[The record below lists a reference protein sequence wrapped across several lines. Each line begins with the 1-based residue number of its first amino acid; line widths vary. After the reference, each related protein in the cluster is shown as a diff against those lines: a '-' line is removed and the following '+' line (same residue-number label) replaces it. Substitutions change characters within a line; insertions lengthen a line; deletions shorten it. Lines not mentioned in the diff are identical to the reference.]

1 MKNSK
6 KVLIVIFVIAIILV
20 SDKIRA
26 SASTFTNFLENNLS
40 IDNLIEYIN
49 DLDISKEEI
58 DEVVDKGR
66 EITDDVKGK
75 ENIKDYKISELLR
88 IYKNVTAMAEG
99 LRLDIDFSFK
109 NGDFTLK
116 EKSTKNPIFKGN
128 ISGIKS
134 YFEAI
139 KSNTDVLTLEVFS
152 NINNTEVINNF
163 KNSIESKLEDNN
175 AEEEI
180 ALEDDNKQDYD
191 IANNEKVLTT
201 KKNNTNESLS
211 ANKDNSGIGILPI
224 AIYLGCFLT
233 IIISYIKF
241 KR

>member
-6 KVLIVIFVIAIILV
+6 KILIVVFIIAFILIG
-20 SDKIRA
+20 DKIRA
-26 SASTFTNFLENNLS
+26 SASSFTNLLENNLS

-49 DLDISKEEI
+49 TLDISREEI
-58 DEVVDKGR
+58 DEVVDKGK
-66 EITDDVKGK
+66 EISDDVKGK
-75 ENIKDYKISELLR
+75 ESIKDYKITELLR

-116 EKSTKNPIFKGN
+116 EKSTKDPIFKGN

-134 YFEAI
+134 YYEAI
-139 KSNTDVLTLEVFS
+139 KNNSDVLSLDVFS
-152 NINNTEVINNF
+152 NIDNTEVVDYF
-163 KNSIESKLEDNN
+163 KNSIEDKLADNENIDNEINDNIKSNIESKVNNNSIILENN
-175 AEEEI
+175 KENEY
-180 ALEDDNKQDYD
+180 LLM
-191 IANNEKVLTT
+191 NN
-201 KKNNTNESLS
+201 
-211 ANKDNSGIGILPI
+211 DNSNSNILPI
-224 AIYLGCFLT
+224 SIYIGCIIT

>member
-6 KVLIVIFVIAIILV
+6 KILIVVFIIAVILIG
-20 SDKIRA
+20 DKIRA
-26 SASTFTNFLENNLS
+26 SASSFTNLLENNLS

-49 DLDISKEEI
+49 TLDISREEI
-58 DEVVDKGR
+58 DEVVDKGK

-75 ENIKDYKISELLR
+75 ESIKDYKITELLR

-116 EKSTKNPIFKGN
+116 EKSTKDPIFKGN

-134 YFEAI
+134 YYEAI
-139 KSNTDVLTLEVFS
+139 KNNSDVLSLEVFS
-152 NINNTEVINNF
+152 NIDNSEVVDYF
-163 KNSIESKLEDNN
+163 KSSIEDELADNENINTGISNKKSDIDSKL
-175 AEEEI
+175 
-180 ALEDDNKQDYD
+180 
-191 IANNEKVLTT
+191 
-201 KKNNTNESLS
+201 
-211 ANKDNSGIGILPI
+211 DNSTISENNKENEYLLMNNDNSSSNILPI
-224 AIYLGCFLT
+224 SIYIGCILT

>member
-6 KVLIVIFVIAIILV
+6 KILIVVFIIAVILIG
-20 SDKIRA
+20 DKIRA
-26 SASTFTNFLENNLS
+26 SASSFTNLLENNLS

-49 DLDISKEEI
+49 TLDISREEI
-58 DEVVDKGR
+58 DEVVDKGK
-66 EITDDVKGK
+66 EISDDVKGK
-75 ENIKDYKISELLR
+75 ESIKDYKITELLR

-116 EKSTKNPIFKGN
+116 EKSTKDPIFKGN

-134 YFEAI
+134 YYEAI
-139 KSNTDVLTLEVFS
+139 KNNSDVLSLDVFS
-152 NINNTEVINNF
+152 NIDNTEVVDYF
-163 KNSIESKLEDNN
+163 KNSIEDKLADNEN
-175 AEEEI
+175 TDNEI
-180 ALEDDNKQDYD
+180 NDNIKSNIEYKVNNNSTILENNKE
-191 IANNEKVLTT
+191 NEYLLM
-201 KKNNTNESLS
+201 NGE
-211 ANKDNSGIGILPI
+211 NSNSNILPI
-224 AIYLGCFLT
+224 SIYIGCIIT

>member
-6 KVLIVIFVIAIILV
+6 KILIVVFIIAVILIG
-20 SDKIRA
+20 DKIRA
-26 SASTFTNFLENNLS
+26 SASSFTNLLENNLS

-49 DLDISKEEI
+49 TLDISRDEI
-58 DEVVDKGR
+58 NEVVDKGK

-75 ENIKDYKISELLR
+75 ESIKDYKITELLR

-116 EKSTKNPIFKGN
+116 EKSTKDPIFKGN

-134 YFEAI
+134 YYEAI
-139 KSNTDVLTLEVFS
+139 KNNSDVLSLEVFS
-152 NINNTEVINNF
+152 NIDNSEVVDYFKSSIEDELADNENINTEISN
-163 KNSIESKLEDNN
+163 KKSDIDSKL
-175 AEEEI
+175 
-180 ALEDDNKQDYD
+180 
-191 IANNEKVLTT
+191 
-201 KKNNTNESLS
+201 
-211 ANKDNSGIGILPI
+211 DNSTISENNKENEYLLMNNDNSSSNILPI
-224 AIYLGCFLT
+224 SIYIGCILT

>member
-6 KVLIVIFVIAIILV
+6 KILIVVFIIAVILIG
-20 SDKIRA
+20 DKIRA
-26 SASTFTNFLENNLS
+26 SASSFTNLLENNLS

-49 DLDISKEEI
+49 TLDISREEI
-58 DEVVDKGR
+58 DEVVDKGK

-75 ENIKDYKISELLR
+75 ESIKDYKITELLR

-116 EKSTKNPIFKGN
+116 EKSTKDPIFKGN

-134 YFEAI
+134 YYEAI
-139 KSNTDVLTLEVFS
+139 KNNSDVLSLEVFS
-152 NINNTEVINNF
+152 NIDNSEVVDYFKSSIEDELADNENINTEISN
-163 KNSIESKLEDNN
+163 KKSDIDSKL
-175 AEEEI
+175 
-180 ALEDDNKQDYD
+180 
-191 IANNEKVLTT
+191 
-201 KKNNTNESLS
+201 
-211 ANKDNSGIGILPI
+211 DNSTISENNKENEYLLMNNDNSSSNILPI
-224 AIYLGCFLT
+224 SIYIGCILT
-233 IIISYIKF
+233 IIISYIKL

>member
-6 KVLIVIFVIAIILV
+6 KILIVIFIIAVILIG
-20 SDKIRA
+20 DKIRA
-26 SASTFTNFLENNLS
+26 SASSFTNLLENNLS

-49 DLDISKEEI
+49 TLDISREEI
-58 DEVVDKGR
+58 DEVVDKGK

-75 ENIKDYKISELLR
+75 ESIKDYKITELIR

-134 YFEAI
+134 YYEAI
-139 KSNTDVLTLEVFS
+139 KNNSDVLSLEVFS
-152 NINNTEVINNF
+152 YIDNTEVIDNF
-163 KNSIESKLEDNN
+163 KKSIED
-175 AEEEI
+175 EI
-180 ALEDDNKQDYD
+180 DDNENIDTKVNDNKKSD
-191 IANNEKVLTT
+191 IESELNNRSISEYNKANENLLT
-201 KKNNTNESLS
+201 NNN
-211 ANKDNSGIGILPI
+211 NSNPIILPI
-224 AIYLGCFLT
+224 FLYIGCILT

>member
-6 KVLIVIFVIAIILV
+6 KILIVVFIIAVILIG
-20 SDKIRA
+20 DKIRA
-26 SASTFTNFLENNLS
+26 SASSFTNLLENNLS

-49 DLDISKEEI
+49 TLDISREEI
-58 DEVVDKGR
+58 DEVVDKGK
-66 EITDDVKGK
+66 EISDDVKGK
-75 ENIKDYKISELLR
+75 ESIKDYKITELLR

-116 EKSTKNPIFKGN
+116 EKATKDPIFKGN

-134 YFEAI
+134 YYEAI
-139 KSNTDVLTLEVFS
+139 KNNSDVLSLDVFS
-152 NINNTEVINNF
+152 NIDNTEVVDYF
-163 KNSIESKLEDNN
+163 KNSIEDKLADNENIDNEINDNIKSNIESKVNNNSTILENN
-175 AEEEI
+175 KENEY
-180 ALEDDNKQDYD
+180 LLM
-191 IANNEKVLTT
+191 NN
-201 KKNNTNESLS
+201 
-211 ANKDNSGIGILPI
+211 DNSNSNILPI
-224 AIYLGCFLT
+224 SIYIGCIIT

>member
-6 KVLIVIFVIAIILV
+6 KILIVVFIIAVILIG
-20 SDKIRA
+20 DKIRA
-26 SASTFTNFLENNLS
+26 SASSFTNLLENNLS

-49 DLDISKEEI
+49 TLDISREEI
-58 DEVVDKGR
+58 DEVVDKGK
-66 EITDDVKGK
+66 EIADDVKGK
-75 ENIKDYKISELLR
+75 ESIKDYKITELLR

-134 YFEAI
+134 YYEAI
-139 KSNTDVLTLEVFS
+139 KNNSDVLSLDVFS
-152 NINNTEVINNF
+152 NIDNTEVVDNF
-163 KNSIESKLEDNN
+163 KNSIEDKLSDNENIDNEINDNIKSNTESKIYHNSSIYE
-175 AEEEI
+175 
-180 ALEDDNKQDYD
+180 Y
-191 IANNEKVLTT
+191 
-201 KKNNTNESLS
+201 KKDNESLLM
-211 ANKDNSGIGILPI
+211 NNDKTNSNILPFS
-224 AIYLGCFLT
+224 IYIGCILT

>member
-6 KVLIVIFVIAIILV
+6 KILIVVFIIAVILIG
-20 SDKIRA
+20 DKIRA
-26 SASTFTNFLENNLS
+26 SASSFTNLLENNLS

-49 DLDISKEEI
+49 TLDISREEI
-58 DEVVDKGR
+58 DEVVDKGK
-66 EITDDVKGK
+66 EISDDVKGK
-75 ENIKDYKISELLR
+75 ESIKDYKITELLR

-116 EKSTKNPIFKGN
+116 EKSTKDPIFKGN

-134 YFEAI
+134 YYEAI
-139 KSNTDVLTLEVFS
+139 KNNSDVLSLDVFS
-152 NINNTEVINNF
+152 NIDNTEVVDYF
-163 KNSIESKLEDNN
+163 KNSIEDKLADNENIDNEINDNIKSNIESKVNNNSTILENN
-175 AEEEI
+175 KENEY
-180 ALEDDNKQDYD
+180 LLM
-191 IANNEKVLTT
+191 NN
-201 KKNNTNESLS
+201 
-211 ANKDNSGIGILPI
+211 DNSNSNILPI
-224 AIYLGCFLT
+224 SIYIGCIIT